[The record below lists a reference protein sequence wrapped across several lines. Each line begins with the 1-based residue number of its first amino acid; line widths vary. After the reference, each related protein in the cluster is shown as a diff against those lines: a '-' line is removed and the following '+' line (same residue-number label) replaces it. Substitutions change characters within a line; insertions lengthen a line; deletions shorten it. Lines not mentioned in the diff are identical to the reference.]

1 MAAKPQPKPK
11 RPFLSKEMLELLQ
24 RERMANSP
32 EADEKHKRDKAQK
45 VIQFLE
51 EHGISP
57 EKFDPK
63 NFSVFDDS
71 FFSDKKAYPNYDQYS
86 YIPGQ
91 HDVKKWLLS
100 VKDIY
105 YKQKAGLPY
114 REAIL
119 QSTQGWKKME
129 IYDFLN
135 WLRYHEE
142 GSHMKYKF
150 AQTWYENGQPG
161 YFLHIKPDAVPEPTP
176 LSDGNAVNDAREEAE
191 RNEEKRSI
199 IEKQRQKIIGR
210 LDSAEKLLRSPE
222 GQQFAGEELENL
234 MEAIYGLKKK
244 VQLVNKLSIS
254 TRLYEDMIVREANIL
269 SRKGFTKAANMLHA
283 VAQSPGQSGQ
293 GATGTDATGNP
304 PVPASPP
311 DPSGAGQ
318 SGTPQGQVTVGPNDP
333 TQQQNQNEN
342 QPSAPA
348 LLQGGDAPTGT
359 AQSAP
364 PLPQEA
370 PQPKG
375 ISEFIENM
383 NEGNE
388 SGADDNLEV
397 KDDEEE
403 LMVTE
408 AFDSLL
414 NLGSRVQDLYARA
427 QVAVPPGV
435 PPAALEDVPTTD
447 APAPAR
453 GKPVEDAEFVTEDD
467 KPAGGGK
474 DEPLEV
480 TEDDIPKPGEAAV
493 EKNTNF
499 DAQIDNAFKNVTIND
514 VVAKLEVIS
523 MSYKTREQPRQLSVV
538 DMMLD
543 SLGLASM
550 FPSLSEALN
559 KSLEAN
565 NYISTRVD
573 DILSKL
579 RGALASQDK
588 APSTPTPDRPE
599 VAGIK
604 GKLQSDLDKEK
615 QRKQMRKEQ
624 EAAELETPAKET
636 PKVEMGELAP
646 PPAPP
651 PPAAPAAAPARG
663 PVARPLG

>member
-1 MAAKPQPKPK
+1 MANKPQPKTK
-11 RPFLSKEMLELLQ
+11 KPFLSKEMLELLQ
-24 RERMANSP
+24 RERTVNSP
-32 EADEKHKRDKAQK
+32 EADEKYKRDKASK

-71 FFSDKKAYPNYDQYS
+71 FFEDKKAYPNYNQYS

-135 WLRYHEE
+135 WLRFHEE

-161 YFLHIKPDAVPEPTP
+161 YFLHIKPDAVPEPQP
-176 LSDGNAVNDAREEAE
+176 LSDGNAVNDIREEAE
-191 RNEEKRSI
+191 RSEEKRDI

-222 GQQFAGEELENL
+222 GQQFAGDELENL

-269 SRKGFTKAANMLHA
+269 SRKGFIRAANMLYA
-283 VAQSPGQSGQ
+283 VAQSPAQSGQ
-293 GATGTDATGNP
+293 GATGTDATGQP

-318 SGTPQGQVTVGPNDP
+318 SGTPQGQVNLSVNDP
-333 TQQQNQNEN
+333 TQPANVNEN

-408 AFDSLL
+408 AF
-414 NLGSRVQDLYARA
+414 YTRA
-427 QVAVPPGV
+427 QAIAPPGV

-453 GKPVEDAEFVTEDD
+453 GKPVEDAEFIPEG
-467 KPAGGGK
+467 KPEGKGG

-480 TEDDIPKPGEAAV
+480 TEDDIPKAGDAAITR
-493 EKNTNF
+493 NTDF

-523 MSYKTREQPRQLSVV
+523 TYYKTREHPRQLSVV

-579 RGALASQDK
+579 RGALASQEK
-588 APSTPTPDRPE
+588 SPTAPTPDRPE

-604 GKLQSDLDKEK
+604 SKLQNDLDKEK

-624 EAAELETPAKET
+624 EASELGTPAKET
-636 PKVEMGELAP
+636 PEIEMGELAP
-646 PPAPP
+646 PP
-651 PPAAPAAAPARG
+651 PPAAPVAAPARG